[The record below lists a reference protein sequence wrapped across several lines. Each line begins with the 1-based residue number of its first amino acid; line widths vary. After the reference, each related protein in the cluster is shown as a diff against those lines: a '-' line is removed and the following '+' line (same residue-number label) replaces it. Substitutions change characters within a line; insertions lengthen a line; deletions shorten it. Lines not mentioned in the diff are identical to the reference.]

1 MGRQN
6 ISVTTDC
13 IIFFRNGNKPRL
25 LLVKRK
31 KDPFKDQWALPG
43 GFLEED
49 EPLEIGAKR
58 ELQEETGLVIEKL
71 EQLHTFG
78 TPGRDPRG
86 RTISITY
93 WGEVFSEEE
102 VKGNDDAAEASW
114 FELNDLPELA
124 FDHSEIIQLAKKK
137 CIFQNNLRI

>member
-13 IIFFRNGNKPRL
+13 VIFFRNGNKPKV
-25 LLVKRK
+25 LLVRRA
-31 KDPFKDQWALPG
+31 KDPFKDRWALPG
-43 GFLEED
+43 GFLEEE
-49 EPLEIGAKR
+49 EPLEVGAKR
-58 ELQEETGLVIEKL
+58 ELREETGLNIEKL

-93 WGEVFSEEE
+93 WGVVDREEE
-102 VKGNDDAAEASW
+102 VTGNDDAAEASW
-114 FELNDLPELA
+114 FELNELPDLA
-124 FDHSEIIQLAKKK
+124 FDHSEIIQLAQKKY
-137 CIFQNNLRI
+137 FLEHP

>member
-13 IIFFRNGNKPRL
+13 VIFFRNENKPKI

-43 GFLEED
+43 GFLEDD
-49 EPLEIGAKR
+49 EPLEVGAKR
-58 ELQEETGLVIEKL
+58 ELQEETGLEVQKL
-71 EQLHTFG
+71 QQLHTFG

-93 WGEVFSEEE
+93 WGEVLREEE

-114 FELNDLPELA
+114 FELNDLPELS
-124 FDHSEIIQLAKKK
+124 FDHSEIIQLAQKVY
-137 CIFQNNLRI
+137 FSEHP